1 MRPSAPRSLLSAF
14 WAKPLLPSSSPWSAW
29 LSVSA
34 WEIVE
39 YRSYRHSRKKHK
51 KHKGLDSFVAFAF
64 FAANLTF
71 ALKRRAA
78 PLSKPLEMSYY
89 LGRFPPRVSWNRC
102 LGRPEA
108 NYLRQA

>member
-51 KHKGLDSFVAFAF
+51 KHKDLDSFVAFAF
-64 FAANLTF
+64 FC
-71 ALKRRAA
+71 
-78 PLSKPLEMSYY
+78 
-89 LGRFPPRVSWNRC
+89 GRFNLRLEKASGHPSPNRSKC
-102 LGRPEA
+102 HTIWGDFAPGFHGTDVLNAPK
-108 NYLRQA
+108 QITC